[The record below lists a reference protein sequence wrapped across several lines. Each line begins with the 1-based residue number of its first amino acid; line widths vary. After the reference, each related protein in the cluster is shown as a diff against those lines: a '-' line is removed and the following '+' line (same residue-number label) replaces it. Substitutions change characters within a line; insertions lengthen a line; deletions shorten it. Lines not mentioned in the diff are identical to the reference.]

1 MVATMPKRDE
11 SDDADRNVE
20 PKPIKIC
27 SEDKE
32 KFMKKVL
39 FEIKNVHRSK
49 DGSCDTS
56 DKDTLS
62 ALELNKK
69 YRAHCTQSRSQKPSD
84 NPEDK
89 MFGVSA
95 PVLVIVSTTCTNT

>member
-1 MVATMPKRDE
+1 MPKTDE
-11 SDDADRNVE
+11 SVDADRNVE
-20 PKPIKIC
+20 PKRIKIC

-49 DGSCDTS
+49 DGSSDTS
-56 DKDTLS
+56 DKNTLS
-62 ALELNKK
+62 AVELNKK

-95 PVLVIVSTTCTNT
+95 PVVSTTCTNT